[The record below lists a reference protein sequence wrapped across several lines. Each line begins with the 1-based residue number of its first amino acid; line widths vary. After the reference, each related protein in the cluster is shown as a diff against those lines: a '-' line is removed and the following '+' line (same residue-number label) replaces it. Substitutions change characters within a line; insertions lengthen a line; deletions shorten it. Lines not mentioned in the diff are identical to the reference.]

1 MNFAPRYSEV
11 LAALLQKRTR
21 RITFLTRNFPFR
33 QLVNIKTQT
42 VDTFTPHVIFVSIH
56 QVGANL
62 KLCLWPIRI
71 RNLVSYCI
79 ELLCHLEHKYFF

>member
-33 QLVNIKTQT
+33 QFVNIKTKT
-42 VDTFTPHVIFVSIH
+42 VHTFTPHAIFVSIH
-56 QVGANL
+56 QVGAIFENVVMANKDSKFCFVL
-62 KLCLWPIRI
+62 HWAVMP
-71 RNLVSYCI
+71 
-79 ELLCHLEHKYFF
+79 FGA